1 MNGIKLSDDAHHGIQ
16 DVAQHWIFVF
26 YFTVKKKARAT
37 HEKLSV
43 LPIAENRQCARC
55 NISTARPI

>member
-1 MNGIKLSDDAHHGIQ
+1 
-16 DVAQHWIFVF
+16 VAQHWFFGF

-43 LPIAENRQCARC
+43 FDSLKTVKVRDVTKAVLGQFKSDWHQTFRRC
-55 NISTARPI
+55 SS

>member
-1 MNGIKLSDDAHHGIQ
+1 
-16 DVAQHWIFVF
+16 VAQHSVFGF

-43 LPIAENRQCARC
+43 FDSLKTVKVRDV
-55 NISTARPI
+55 T